1 MSLDK
6 IIIPNH
12 KNFEEL
18 KNKIKEDGVEKLHIL
33 SDFDRTLTYGAVN
46 GVKTPSIISMLR
58 DGNHLTNDYA
68 EQANALFEKYHPVE
82 IDTSI
87 PLEDKKRLMQEWWH
101 THNELLINSDLS
113 FSDLQDIV
121 NNGHVGFRDKVDI
134 FLDFLYQQSIPLIIL
149 SASGCGDAIQL
160 FFKKINKDY
169 SNIHY
174 ITNQF
179 NWDNKGQ
186 AVSSKEPIIHVMNKN
201 EIVLEKIP
209 EVYQIIQNKK
219 NVILIGDSLGD
230 LGMIEGFN
238 YDNLIKIGFLNLYE
252 EDQKQYYLDNFDVIL
267 TSDGD
272 FSFINELIKNLI
284 DIS

>member
-267 TSDGD
+267 TGDGD